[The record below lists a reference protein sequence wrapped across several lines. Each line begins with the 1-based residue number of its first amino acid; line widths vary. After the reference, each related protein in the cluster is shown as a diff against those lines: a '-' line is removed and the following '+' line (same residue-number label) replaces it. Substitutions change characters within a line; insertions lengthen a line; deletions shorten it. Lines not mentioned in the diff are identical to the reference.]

1 MSAALEQRKPAER
14 PEWHFL
20 SNHALVLLAA
30 VMNPDATVRELA
42 ETVGVTERTT
52 FRVLS
57 DLETEG
63 YVKRAGAGG
72 RGGRFIVAEDAPL
85 RHPLIRSTPIRQLI
99 DLLDAPEVA
108 TWRWTPASNET
119 ELSEGAYRLH
129 GLVPGPGPL
138 SPEVVIREAVV
149 EEDGHRVREAVER
162 AAATGEIDLT
172 YRVQLPDDSLRW
184 IRARGERQPPNETLM
199 GTFSDITRE
208 VQLEAARS
216 SSEARLQVIF
226 SESASPMFVFGP
238 GVRLDAVNDAFARTV
253 GRDQSELLGKRLEAL
268 VQAEDVAPVR
278 ELTEQLTAD
287 GRDVA
292 ITECTLVAKRGRSVP
307 CSIRLWVDGGTGSRL
322 TGVGV
327 VYVEQRGGARLPG
340 PTD

>member
-1 MSAALEQRKPAER
+1 MALDPCVERDGAIRGRLSAP
-14 PEWHFL
+14 W
-20 SNHALVLLAA
+20 
-30 VMNPDATVRELA
+30 
-42 ETVGVTERTT
+42 
-52 FRVLS
+52 
-57 DLETEG
+57 
-63 YVKRAGAGG
+63 AGAG
-72 RGGRFIVAEDAPL
+72 
-85 RHPLIRSTPIRQLI
+85 
-99 DLLDAPEVA
+99 
-108 TWRWTPASNET
+108 TWTS
-119 ELSEGAYRLH
+119 
-129 GLVPGPGPL
+129 V
-138 SPEVVIREAVV
+138 PEVVIREAVV

-172 YRVQLPDDSLRW
+172 YRVRLPDDSLRW

-292 ITECTLVAKRGRSVP
+292 ITACTLVAKRGRSVP